1 MKKAKKI
8 NTAEFLKE
16 LVKEL
21 GDIWSTAI
29 ESQFSSPRFGR
40 EAIERAVAR
49 AANTLRWP
57 IRFGAWVDRDARLWG
72 YLAVDGEEGYF
83 LANRFGAFVVDPSKV
98 GEARSAATL
107 TVAVGA

>member
-1 MKKAKKI
+1 MKRAKKI

-29 ESQFSSPRFGR
+29 AYQYPTLRFGR

-98 GEARSAATL
+98 EEARSATTL
-107 TVAVGA
+107 TVGVGA

>member
-29 ESQFSSPRFGR
+29 AYQHSTSRFGR

-49 AANTLRWP
+49 AANTLRRP
-57 IRFGAWVDRDARLWG
+57 IRFGTWVDRDARLWG
-72 YLAVDGEEGYF
+72 YPAVDGEEVYF
-83 LANRFGAFVVDPSKV
+83 LTNRFGAFVVDPSKV

-107 TVAVGA
+107 TVEAGA

>member
-8 NTAEFLKE
+8 NTAEFLKG
-16 LVKEL
+16 LVKEI

-40 EAIERAVAR
+40 AAIERAVER
-49 AANTLRWP
+49 AANILGP
-57 IRFGAWVDRDARLWG
+57 IRFGYRVDSDARLWG
-72 YLAVDGEEGYF
+72 LIAVGGEEVYF

-98 GEARSAATL
+98 EEARSAATF
-107 TVAVGA
+107 TVEVGA